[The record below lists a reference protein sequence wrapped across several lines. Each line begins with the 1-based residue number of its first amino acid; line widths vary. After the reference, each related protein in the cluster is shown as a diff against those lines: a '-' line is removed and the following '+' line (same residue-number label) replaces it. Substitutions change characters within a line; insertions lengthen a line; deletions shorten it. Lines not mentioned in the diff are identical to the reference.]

1 MNTSIA
7 RNAARVTAC
16 AAVAIA
22 LGITTAASA
31 SAAASGPITLGDAGS
46 FGVLAGSA
54 VTSTVDVGTV
64 ITGDLGLSPEADP
77 AAITGF
83 PPALFSGTKHQADA
97 IADSAQTDLGLAMV
111 EAAGRTPLQS
121 GLTEL
126 GGLDLG
132 PGTYS
137 GGALQVTG
145 TLTLSGDANS
155 VFIFQASSTLVTAP
169 NAEVLLEGGA
179 TWCNVFWQVGSSAT
193 LDTGTDFVGTV
204 MASASITSNAGTDVD
219 GRLLAHSGAVTMHTT
234 TVGLSSACTL
244 AVPDEDDGE
253 PDDGGGTDDGD
264 GDTDGD
270 TDGGTDGGTDDGTDD
285 GTDGDTGGTDDGD
298 TEGTD
303 GTGTGGQEDG
313 DVAGPAPAPELAA
326 TGSESGLPLAG
337 GLLLLGGGVALGLL
351 RRPQTVRRA
360 E

>member
-1 MNTSIA
+1 MSTSIA
-7 RNAARVTAC
+7 RTAARVTLC
-16 AAVAIA
+16 AAVATT

-31 SAAASGPITLGDAGS
+31 SAAGDGPVSLGDASS

-64 ITGDLGLSPEADP
+64 IAGDLGLSPEADP

-83 PPALFSGTKHQADA
+83 PPALFTGTSHQADA
-97 IADSAQTDLGLAMV
+97 IADAAQTDLGLAMV
-111 EAAGRTPLQS
+111 EAAGRTPMQS
-121 GLTEL
+121 GLSEL

-137 GGALQVTG
+137 GGALSVTG

-155 VFIFQASSTLVTAP
+155 VFVFQAASTLVTAP

-204 MASASITSNAGTDVD
+204 MASASITANAGTAVD
-219 GRLLAHSGAVTMHTT
+219 GRLLASTGAVTMHTT

-244 AVPDEDDGE
+244 ADPDDGTPVEE
-253 PDDGGGTDDGD
+253 PDDGGPDDGGPND
-264 GDTDGD
+264 GGPDNGGP
-270 TDGGTDGGTDDGTDD
+270 TDGGGEPDVDPDSGNPEEAPVDEGG
-285 GTDGDTGGTDDGD
+285 
-298 TEGTD
+298 
-303 GTGTGGQEDG
+303 
-313 DVAGPAPAPELAA
+313 PELAA
-326 TGSESGLPLAG
+326 TGTDAPVPLASAMILLVG
-337 GLLLLGGGVALGLL
+337 GLTIGWARRSSRMRPSSTL
-351 RRPQTVRRA
+351 RD
-360 E
+360 

>member
-1 MNTSIA
+1 MTAFLTRNTVRAVACTGIALALSIA
-7 RNAARVTAC
+7 TASSAGAAADGP
-16 AAVAIA
+16 IE
-22 LGITTAASA
+22 LG
-31 SAAASGPITLGDAGS
+31 SAAG
-46 FGVLAGSA
+46 FGVLAGSG
-54 VTSTVDVGTV
+54 VTSTADPGTV
-64 ITGDLGLSPEADP
+64 VTGDLGLSPEADP

-83 PPALFSGTKHQADA
+83 PPALLTGTAHQADA
-97 IADSAQTDLGLAMV
+97 VAVEAQTDLGTAIV

-145 TLTLSGDANS
+145 TLTLTGDAAS
-155 VFIFQASSTLVTAP
+155 VFIFQAASTLVTAP

-204 MASASITSNAGTDVD
+204 MASASITANAGTVVD
-219 GRLLAHSGAVTMHTT
+219 GRLLAQSGAVTMHTT

-244 AVPDEDDGE
+244 GGPADEEE
-253 PDDGGGTDDGD
+253 PTDDGD
-264 GDTDGD
+264 GTDTGD
-270 TDGGTDGGTDDGTDD
+270 TDSGGGDADGRSAADS
-285 GTDGDTGGTDDGD
+285 
-298 TEGTD
+298 
-303 GTGTGGQEDG
+303 
-313 DVAGPAPAPELAA
+313 APELAE
-326 TGSESGLPLAG
+326 TGTDVILPLAGSMVLLAG
-337 GLLLLGGGVALGLL
+337 GLLIALRRRAHLL
-351 RRPQTVRRA
+351 RRA